1 MTSGFG
7 GQGYVSQESRALS
20 RITETPGPDLSQGQ
34 EAQLKMLQGH
44 DAQIK
49 FLATQVDKALK
60 GVNEATQN
68 PIQQLQQFVADI
80 MVLLGGGQLVK
91 GALDFGDLQYIL
103 PALGAL
109 FGFSGDSP
117 FPISLF
123 EAASKMF
130 FGYIV
135 PQQQFVDLINQIIEN
150 WLGLLGINKEFIDDV
165 QALVTAVGDLFG
177 GIGNLFPTLNEL
189 FGALGLNG
197 ADLGPLGQLLKP
209 VLDLFRGINLDGFG
223 NIVDFITGLISPFVQ
238 GLTAII
244 NWINSVLAIF
254 GFHGGDVVNSPLA
267 DTTAPVEALVG
278 DVSDAKTAANNALRE
293 INEVQGQL
301 QAGDGAF
308 YPENLDYANAAYLPS
323 PYVVYESGPGGGSFG
338 PDGNSALA
346 WKQSGFSNRIC
357 AYRHPDFHITNPQW
371 GCAMIVEQKAVN
383 NGPAA
388 FLGAVDASGN
398 GIAMAVQQ
406 NNVALDKIVTGIT
419 TGGFNEQSTPTANG
433 DTWKMYFGATVSG
446 VFYPNAV
453 YIYRNGERKWFNL
466 DVQANYGLT
475 LGADLYLYIGG
486 RAIGSGFVQTV
497 PPRPSSFTIFDS
509 NFTTT

>member
-7 GQGYVSQESRALS
+7 GQGYVSQETRALS
-20 RITETPGPDLSQGQ
+20 RITETPGPDLSEGQ

-44 DAQIK
+44 DYQIK
-49 FLATQVDKALK
+49 FLARQMQ
-60 GVNEATQN
+60 EAQRGIAEANQN
-68 PIQQLQQFVADI
+68 PIQQIQQFIADI
-80 MVLLGGGQLVK
+80 MVLLGGGQLVN

-109 FGFSGDSP
+109 FGFDGDAP

-123 EAASKMF
+123 DAAAKMF

-135 PQQQFVDLINQIIEN
+135 PQQQFVDLINTIIEN
-150 WLGLLGINKEFIDDV
+150 WLGLIGVDRKFIKEV

-177 GIGNLFPTLNEL
+177 GVANLFPTLNEL

-223 NIVDFITGLISPFVQ
+223 NIIDFITGLISPFVT

-244 NWINSVLAIF
+244 NWINGVLAIF
-254 GFHGGDVVNSPLA
+254 GFHGGDVVNSPLSA
-267 DTTAPVEALVG
+267 TTAPVEVLVN
-278 DVSDAKTAANNALRE
+278 DVSDAKSASDNALRE
-293 INEVQGQL
+293 ISELKGQRY
-301 QAGDGAF
+301 ADGGAF
-308 YPENLDYANAAYLPS
+308 YAEPFDYPSSAYLPY
-323 PYVVYESGPGGGSFG
+323 PYEVYEIGPGAGSFG
-338 PDGNSALA
+338 PNGKSAMS
-346 WKQSGFSNRIC
+346 WKQSGISDRFC
-357 AYRHPDFHITNPQW
+357 AYRHPDFHIISPQW
-371 GCAMIVEQKAVN
+371 GCSMIIEAKAVN

-388 FLGAVDASGN
+388 YLGAVDASGN
-398 GIAMAVQQ
+398 GIALESQQ
-406 NNVALDKIVTGIT
+406 GSVALVTIASGIRS
-419 TGGFNEQSTPTANG
+419 GSLGSQSTSTSG
-433 DTWKMYFGATVSG
+433 SDTWEMFFGATVSG

-453 YIYRNGERKWFNL
+453 YIYRNGERKWSNL
-466 DVQANYGLT
+466 DVEANYGVT
-475 LGADLYLYIGG
+475 LDADLYAYIGA

-509 NFTTT
+509 NFSTT